1 MKSPACPTNAAENL
15 RITLTLPICPLC
27 VSIFYAVHVEKCI
40 QKPIKNDYQISIF
53 RLWEFFALRKTLSM
67 AAKKLLGVVLFMGF
81 HAVNAQV
88 PYFDKSRDGFLVFHP
103 IRTDQ
108 DGLILPWCDDE
119 PGKAY
124 DSVITLVWNFWDTMR
139 TDINGLPYYMNHQV
153 WRPGANDPRGLGGDQ
168 LAMALSSWHLLYQ
181 YSGSERVKENMKF
194 IADYYLTHALSPKDA
209 VWPSIPFPY
218 NNLIYSG
225 YYQGDMVIGK
235 DFTQPDKAGS
245 FGDEL
250 VTLYKITGNTIYLD
264 AAVEIAN
271 TLAKHVKAGNE
282 NESPLPFK
290 VNAFTGEVGRLKSNR
305 GSSADEGFSSYTSNW
320 VGTLQLW
327 MKLRQL
333 NRGDVALYQ
342 KAFDTV
348 LAWMKTYPL
357 KTNKWG
363 PFFEDIPGWSDTQ
376 INAVTFARFMME
388 NQELFPDRKND
399 VKRIFDW
406 VCEELG
412 NDQWEQYGVT
422 VVNEQT
428 VYQTPGN
435 SHTSRQAAAEILY
448 AGITGELAGV
458 PQAIRKLNWATYMV
472 DKDGKNCYPRDEVWL
487 TDGYGDYVRHYLRA
501 MAAMPS
507 LAPSDENHIVHSTS
521 VVRQADY
528 APDFNKRLSPDVRP
542 EELDKVYVFYKTFDK
557 ESTETLRMVA
567 KPSQVKS
574 GNEILPFRED
584 LSAPGWTWEPL
595 DKGGILSVR
604 HSASDTITIYR

>member
-1 MKSPACPTNAAENL
+1 MTMPGK
-15 RITLTLPICPLC
+15 
-27 VSIFYAVHVEKCI
+27 F
-40 QKPIKNDYQISIF
+40 
-53 RLWEFFALRKTLSM
+53 
-67 AAKKLLGVVLFMGF
+67 LLIVVLCFSSIAAG
-81 HAVNAQV
+81 AQV
-88 PYFDKSRDGFLVFHP
+88 PYFDKSKGGFLVFHE
-103 IRTDQ
+103 IRTDNK
-108 DGLILPWCDDE
+108 GSILPWCHDE

-153 WRPGANDPRGLGGDQ
+153 WRPGTNDPRGLGGDQ

-181 YSGSERVKENMKF
+181 YTGNERVKENMKF
-194 IADYYLTHALSPKDA
+194 IADYYLTHSLSPKDA
-209 VWPSIPFPY
+209 AWPSIPFPY

-225 YYQGDMVIGK
+225 FYQGDMVIGK

-250 VTLYKITGNTIYLD
+250 ITLYKMTGNEIYLN
-264 AAVEIAN
+264 AAVDIAN
-271 TLAKHVKAGNE
+271 TLARHVKPGNE

-290 VNAFTGEVGRLKSNR
+290 VNALTGEVGRLKNNR
-305 GSSADEGFSSYTSNW
+305 GTGADEGFSSYTSNW

-333 NRGDVALYQ
+333 NKGEVELYQ

-348 LAWMKTYPL
+348 LAWMKAYPL
-357 KTNKWG
+357 KLNKWG

-376 INAVTFARFMME
+376 INAVTFARFIME
-388 NQELFPDRKND
+388 NQELFPNWKKD
-399 VKRIFDW
+399 VKGIFDW
-406 VCEELG
+406 VYDKLG
-412 NDQWEQYGVT
+412 NDQWKKYGVT

-435 SHTSRQAAAEILY
+435 SHTSRQGAAEILF
-448 AGITGELAGV
+448 AQATGDPSGV
-458 PQAIRKLNWATYMV
+458 EQAIRKLNWATYMV

-487 TDGYGDYVRHYLRA
+487 TDGYGDYVRHFLRA

-507 LAPSDENHIVHSTS
+507 LAPSNENHIVHSTS

-542 EELDKVYVFYKTFDK
+542 EELDKVYVFYRTFDK

-574 GNEILPFRED
+574 GNEVLPLRQD
-584 LSAPGWTWEPL
+584 LSVPGWTWEPL
-595 DKGGILSVR
+595 QKGGVLRVR
-604 HSASDTITIYR
+604 HVGSDAITIYK